1 MLTTSDIQSLLGH
14 SIDTAIP
21 YINNAKNSLNSPDYF
36 GRKKTKVVE
45 LAKQSLGININL
57 SSHTNMWIREKL
69 NKLFK

>member
-45 LAKQSLGININL
+45 LAKQSL
-57 SSHTNMWIREKL
+57 
-69 NKLFK
+69 